1 MSNSF
6 EDIQD
11 LNFLIVDDYESM
23 RMLLAENLDGL
34 GIEKIEFAKSGNEAY
49 SFLKSKFGSDEQ
61 IQFVLTDMI
70 MDNGTGID
78 LVKLVRS
85 DENFKTLP
93 VLMIT
98 SKAEIEY
105 VLEASDAGVDGYIIK
120 PWTDE
125 ALKDKLLEVFKK
137 RS

>member
-1 MSNSF
+1 MANF
-6 EDIQD
+6 EDLKD

-23 RMLLAENLDGL
+23 RLLIAENLDSI
-34 GIEKIEFAKSGNEAY
+34 GIEQIDFAESGSKAY
-49 SFLKSKFGSDEQ
+49 ATLKAKLGTDEQ

-70 MDNGTGID
+70 MENGTGID
-78 LVKLVRS
+78 LVKNIRS
-85 DENFKTLP
+85 DENFKKLP

-105 VLEASDAGVDGYIIK
+105 VLEASEAGVDGYIIK

-125 ALKDKLLEVFKK
+125 ALKEKLLEIYTK